1 MAVVQVSFLGRMSR
15 QPGREGYQRARYR
28 FPDGEV
34 EETEFFGFALM
45 RRRRPARLVVAGTTG
60 SMWHTLL
67 EITGSYEERAE
78 LWERLEGG
86 FRQNAVAERDLKEA
100 CKALSAALGVPVDL
114 VLIPYGRDEAEQTGI
129 LAALAG
135 RVERGERIELDV
147 THGLRHLPMLALA
160 AAVVLRALVK
170 AKVEALWYGAFE
182 LRDAEGVVPVL
193 NLGGLMELMDWAA
206 ALERLEAAGD
216 YGQLA
221 RLLRGAA
228 LPEAA
233 SRCLERAAF
242 LEQVC
247 AFEEAREQLIE
258 ARHELAVELPPVAEL
273 FRRRIAAEMKRIEAA
288 DLAAYQF
295 ELADR
300 ARQRRDYVRAAS
312 LLYEAMISAVLPPG
326 TAADNPKVR
335 QAAAEFLRDRKAVG
349 PEASAGFAR
358 LSALRNAL
366 VHGTNRARRKDV
378 RAMLEDPQK
387 LDSGMGQLFRI
398 LRPILESGWP
408 DPFCCVKADLK
419 LQKQRELRRGAV
431 RTET

>member
-15 QPGREGYQRARYR
+15 QPGQEGYQRARYR

-67 EITGSYEERAE
+67 EITGLYEEHAE

-86 FRQNAVAERDLKEA
+86 FRQHRVAERDLEA
-100 CKALSAALGVPVDL
+100 AGKALTAALGSPVEL
-114 VLIPYGRDEAEQTGI
+114 VLIPYGQDAAEQTGI
-129 LAALAG
+129 LAAIAG
-135 RVERGERIELDV
+135 QLKSGERIELDV

-170 AKVEALWYGAFE
+170 AKVDGLWYGAFE
-182 LRDAEGVVPVL
+182 LRDAEGIVPVL
-193 NLGGLMELMDWAA
+193 NLGGLVELMDWAA

-216 YGQLA
+216 YGHPA
-221 RLLRGAA
+221 RLLKGAS

-233 SRCLERAAF
+233 ARCLERAAF

-326 TAADNPKVR
+326 TQADEPEVR
-335 QAAAEFLRDRKAVG
+335 RAAAEFLRDREAVG
-349 PEASAGFAR
+349 PEASSAFAR

-366 VHGTNRARRKDV
+366 VHGSNRARRKDV
-378 RAMLEDPQK
+378 RAMLEEPQK

-398 LRPILESGWP
+398 LRPILDSGWP
-408 DPFCCVKADLK
+408 DPFSSVKARSNR
-419 LQKQRELRRGAV
+419 QKQPELRRRAV